1 MRFPKKSNAGRSGSR
16 EPDSRIR
23 EEIEFYLEM
32 RTQELMEEGLGLED
46 ARRAA
51 IAAFG
56 DPDSIADECQ
66 AVRIREARLPRGT
79 GLVITIGQD
88 IRHTVRGLLKV
99 PAFAIVTILTLA
111 IGIGANTAIF
121 SVVSGVLLQP
131 LPYDEPDDLV
141 AIYTYFSPESGMDFP
156 KYAVGSPEYFDYIDQ
171 NSSMQAVAAVS
182 TEWVNIA
189 EGDGDP
195 EVVVGGLV
203 SPSMFT
209 VLRTPPLLGRTLVE
223 SDGGPNPIPV
233 YVLGYDLWQR
243 RFAGDSTVVGR
254 TIDVGIEVA
263 EETARGEVVGVMP
276 PGFTFPD
283 ERAELWAPLP
293 LDPARTWRGSHW
305 FWMIARLA
313 PGVSFDQA
321 DAEMKVMMER
331 WAVDYPD
338 HHVGHGLW
346 MLPLLDETVGHVRT
360 ALMLLMGAVGFV
372 LLIACAN
379 VANLL
384 LARGEARRREIAVRC
399 ALGAGRK
406 RILQQLLTESL
417 VLAAI
422 GGAIGVASSGLG
434 VDALLALQ
442 TGSIPRVEE
451 IGLDG
456 RVLAF
461 SACVILLTS
470 LAFGLAPALREV
482 AADIPT
488 AFKEGNRS
496 QTVGRRGVRLRSVLI
511 VSEIAVAI
519 VLVVGAGLMARSF
532 WNMTRQQLGF
542 NTERLLFTSLSLPG
556 TDYTPEE
563 AVLFFEQLKE
573 RVAAIPGVSNAA
585 IVSRA
590 PLRVDWSQSRFHIE
604 GREDHTPGELGLQA
618 SYVTAGS
625 GLFETMGIPLIRGRL
640 LDASDRAGTPHVVV
654 IDERMANM
662 YWPGEDP
669 IGQRIWFGL
678 VDGPRH
684 TVVGVVGNAKFDR
697 IDVAYPTHYHPYE
710 QLVDWAPSMAR
721 TNSIVTHTN
730 VDPAAITTAIR
741 EAVRELDPNL
751 PILSHRSMSE
761 IVGMAVARPRFIL
774 TLLGIFAAVALVLG
788 SIGVYGIISHT
799 VSQRTCEIG
808 VRMALGAR
816 GHNVVAMVVR
826 QGLLLA
832 LIGAAVGLVAAL
844 AATRVMASLLYEV
857 SATDPWTF
865 GVVAALVIAVAFV
878 ASYIPARRAT
888 RVDPVDALRRE

>member
-1 MRFPKKSNAGRSGSR
+1 MRFSIYGRRKRGGIK
-16 EPDSRIR
+16 EPDPGIR
-23 EEIEFYLEM
+23 EEIDFYLEM
-32 RTQELMEEGLGLED
+32 RTQELMEEGLGPED

-51 IAAFG
+51 VAAFG

-66 AVRIREARLPRGT
+66 VVRVREARLPRGA
-79 GLVITIGQD
+79 GFMITMGQD
-88 IRHTVRGLLKV
+88 IRHALRGLLKA
-99 PAFAIVTILTLA
+99 PAFAIVTIITLA

-141 AIYTYFSPESGMDFP
+141 AINTYFSPESGMDFP
-156 KYAVGSPEYFDYIDQ
+156 KYAVGSPEYFDYIGQ
-171 NSSMQAVAAVS
+171 NNSMQSVAAVS
-182 TEWVNIA
+182 TEWVNIS
-189 EGDGDP
+189 EGDGEP
-195 EVVVGGLV
+195 EVVVGALV

-209 VLRTPPLLGRTLVE
+209 VLRAPPLLGRTLIE
-223 SDGGPNPIPV
+223 SDGGPNPVPV

-243 RFAGDSTVVGR
+243 RFAGDSTVIGR
-254 TIDVGIEVA
+254 TIDVGIDLA

-283 ERAELWAPLP
+283 ERSELWAPLA
-293 LDPARTWRGSHW
+293 LDPARTWRGGHW

-360 ALMLLMGAVGFV
+360 ALMLLMGTVGFV

-384 LARGEARRREIAVRC
+384 LARGEARRREMAVRC

-417 VLAAI
+417 VLAMI
-422 GGAIGVASSGLG
+422 GGAIGVAVSGLG
-434 VDALLALQ
+434 VDALLALE

-456 RVLAF
+456 RVLVF

-470 LAFGLAPALREV
+470 LVFGLAPALREV
-482 AADIPT
+482 AADIAT
-488 AFKEGNRS
+488 AFKDGNRG
-496 QTVGRRGVRLRSVLI
+496 QTVGRRGVRLRSTLI
-511 VSEIAVAI
+511 VSEIALAI
-519 VLVVGAGLMARSF
+519 LLVVGAALMAKSF

-563 AVLFFEQLKE
+563 AAVFFEQLKE
-573 RVAAIPGVSNAA
+573 KVAAIPGVSTAA
-585 IVSRA
+585 VVSRA
-590 PLRVDWSQSRFHIE
+590 PLRVDRSQSRFHIE

-618 SYVTAGS
+618 SHVAAGS

-640 LDASDRAGTPHVVV
+640 LDAADRAGTPLVVV

-669 IGQRIWFGL
+669 IGQQVWFAQT
-678 VDGPRH
+678 DGPRH
-684 TVVGVVGNAKFDR
+684 TIVGIVGNAKFDR
-697 IDVAYPTHYHPYE
+697 IDAAYPTYYHPYE
-710 QLVDWAPSMAR
+710 QLVDWAPFMAR
-721 TNSIVTHTN
+721 TNSIVVRTN
-730 VDPAAITTAIR
+730 VEPVAVATAIR
-741 EAVRELDPNL
+741 EAVYELDPNL
-751 PILSHRSMSE
+751 PILGHRSINE
-761 IVGMAVARPRFIL
+761 IVGLAVARPRFIL

-788 SIGVYGIISHT
+788 SVGIYGIIAHT
-799 VSQRTCEIG
+799 VSQRTSEIG

-816 GHNVVAMVVR
+816 GRNVVAMVVR

-832 LIGAAVGLVAAL
+832 LIGAAIGLVAAL